1 MGRVRLVAVAFVSA
15 CLLVAIGSSSA
26 SAATGAWSWGRNIS
40 GQLGTGDENW
50 HDIPTALSGLE
61 EVTSVSGGDTSGV
74 ALLSNGTVEAWGE
87 NTYGQLGNGTQEKSL
102 SPIPVPGLS
111 NVVAISMRYH
121 TALAVLSN
129 GKVMAWGEGSFGQ
142 IGNGHVKQGNSVPVE
157 VSGLSNVVAISAGY
171 THCLALLEN
180 GEVMAWGGD
189 RWGQLGDGKVG
200 SVSNTDVPV
209 AVKELTGVTA
219 ISAGNTHSLAL
230 TSSGQV
236 WAWGDDLRGEL
247 GIGTKNESSV
257 PKQVVGLPEA
267 AISVSAGNQFSLA
280 ALEGGAAMAWGV
292 NEDGELGNGEE
303 GSSTETP
310 VAVQGI
316 TTASVVSAGYATGLV
331 LLRNGTVYDWGDNQH
346 GELGAGLT
354 RPFDDVPVQ
363 VCGVHEA
370 TGISAAVYANFAF
383 GASEQ
388 VCPVVTSVSPKEGP
402 SSGGTT
408 VTITGRELSGA
419 TAVNFGPA
427 STTGFTVNSPTSIT
441 AVAPPHAGGFGGEAA
456 VTVTTPV
463 ATSMAKF
470 KAANFIYVGRPTVTG
485 VRPGSGP
492 ATGGKVVKIFGNG
505 LAQVTR
511 VMFGPNEA
519 SSFKVEFTGGAHI
532 SAVAP
537 PGVAGKVHVTV
548 TSTGGTS
555 EATGADFFKYAP
567 IITSLAPSS
576 GAVAGGTPVTVVG
589 VGLAVGT
596 SDVFKFG
603 STNAKAVNCASST
616 ECTMTTPKHPAGT
629 VEVKVTANNVGSA
642 KNPASKFTYE

>member
-1 MGRVRLVAVAFVSA
+1 MGRARLVAVAFISA
-15 CLLVAIGSSSA
+15 CLLAAIGSSSA

-40 GQLGTGDENW
+40 GQLGTGDEDW

-61 EVTSVSGGDTSGV
+61 DVTSVSGGDTSGI
-74 ALLSNGTVEAWGE
+74 ALLSDGTVEAWGE
-87 NTYGQLGNGTQEKSL
+87 NTFGQLGNGTQERSL

-111 NVVAISMRYH
+111 NVVAISMRYR

-142 IGNGHVKQGNSVPVE
+142 MGNGHFKENNLVPVE
-157 VSGLSNVVAISAGY
+157 VSGLSKVVAISAGY

-189 RWGQLGDGKVG
+189 RWGQLGDGREG

-209 AVKELTGVTA
+209 AVKELMGVTA
-219 ISAGNTHSLAL
+219 LSAGNTHSLAL

-236 WAWGDDLRGEL
+236 WAWGDNLRGEL
-247 GIGTKNESSV
+247 GIGTKNVGSSV
-257 PKQVVGLPEA
+257 PEPVVGLPEA
-267 AISVSAGNQFSLA
+267 ATSVSAGNEFSLA
-280 ALEGGAAMAWGV
+280 ALEGGAAMAWGLG
-292 NEDGELGNGEE
+292 EDGQLGNGEE
-303 GSSTETP
+303 GATETP

-316 TTASVVSAGYATGLV
+316 TNASAVSAGFASGLA
-331 LLRNGTVYDWGDNQH
+331 LLRNGTVDDWGDNQH

-383 GASEQ
+383 GPSEQ
-388 VCPVVTSVSPKEGP
+388 VCPIVTSVSPKEGP

-419 TAVNFGPA
+419 TAINFGPA
-427 STTGFTVNSPTSIT
+427 STTEFTVNSPTSIT
-441 AVAPPHAGGFGGEAA
+441 AVAPPHAGGIGGEAA

-470 KAANFIYVGRPTVTG
+470 KEANFIYVARPTVTG
-485 VRPGSGP
+485 VKPASGP

-505 LAQVTR
+505 LAKVTR

-519 SSFKVEFTGGAHI
+519 PSFKLEFTGGAHI
-532 SAVAP
+532 SAVTP
-537 PGVAGKVHVTV
+537 PGLAGKVHVTI

-555 EATGADFFKYAP
+555 EATGADLFKYTP
-567 IITSLAPSS
+567 VITSVTPSS
-576 GAVAGGTPVTVVG
+576 GTVTGGTPVTVVG

-603 STNAKAVNCASST
+603 IAKAKGVNCASST
-616 ECTMTTPKHPAGT
+616 ECTMTTPAHAAGT
-629 VEVKVTANNVGSA
+629 VEVKVTANNVPSA
-642 KNPASKFTYE
+642 KNPAAKFTYE